1 MGVASEDEGGGGG
14 TIRPSAP
21 LRYLLPAAR
30 VGVHVHR
37 ALAAAEELVRSE
49 GRAADGDGDADVAG
63 ARARARA
70 LLGGILLNPR
80 RFVGP
85 ADPAVSRG
93 DPYLLPP
100 IVGELAA
107 SRRKAGERRLLNVD
121 AGLVPQFF
129 EVGQLIGERRQWNRL
144 ADEERAR
151 ENASDVRMA
160 LNVYTTNINYDP
172 DRYVYAGSK
181 GERSRSIR
189 EGSLPT
195 AGDVIRSDLDA
206 RDLYRNAL
214 QTSLDDARAE
224 YLYQRG
230 RDFEDLSEL
239 VALLGTARDAID
251 GWFGFVPDRDIREAL
266 EVVGR
271 EERANEMGS

>member
-1 MGVASEDEGGGGG
+1 MGVSEDDGGGI
-14 TIRPSAP
+14 IRPSAP

-30 VGVHVHR
+30 VGVYVHR
-37 ALAAAEELVRSE
+37 ALAAAEDFARSE
-49 GRAADGDGDADVAG
+49 GKAADDNVA
-63 ARARARA
+63 AKEA
-70 LLGGILLNPR
+70 LEGILLNPR

-107 SRRKAGERRLLNVD
+107 SRRKAEERRLLNVD
-121 AGLVPQFF
+121 AGVIPQFF

-151 ENASDVRMA
+151 EKASEVRMA
-160 LNVYTTNINYDP
+160 LNVYMTNINYDP
-172 DRYVYAGSK
+172 DRYVYAGSRD
-181 GERSRSIR
+181 ERSRSIR

-206 RDLYRNAL
+206 RDLYRNEL

-230 RDFEDLSEL
+230 REFEDLSEL

-251 GWFGFVPDRDIREAL
+251 GWFSFVPDRDIREAL

-271 EERANEMGS
+271 EERANEIGS

>member
-1 MGVASEDEGGGGG
+1 MGVSEDDGGGV
-14 TIRPSAP
+14 TRPSAP

-30 VGVHVHR
+30 VGVYVHR
-37 ALAAAEELVRSE
+37 ALAAAEELARSE
-49 GRAADGDGDADVAG
+49 GRAAGGDDAAM
-63 ARARARA
+63 A
-70 LLGGILLNPR
+70 LGGILLNPP

-93 DPYLLPP
+93 DPYPLPP

-107 SRRKAGERRLLNVD
+107 QRRKAEERRLMNVD
-121 AGLVPQFF
+121 PGLVSQIF

-151 ENASDVRMA
+151 ERASEVRMA

-172 DRYVYAGSK
+172 DRYVYAGSRE
-181 GERSRSIR
+181 ERIRSIR
-189 EGSLPT
+189 EGRLPT

-206 RDLYRNAL
+206 RDLYRNEL

-230 RDFEDLSEL
+230 RDFKDLSEL

-266 EVVGR
+266 EVVVR
-271 EERANEMGS
+271 EEGQTR